1 MQLNQQFKA
10 DAGKLHPRLLF
21 EGVPR
26 ALLLVIA
33 VLTYG
38 EQKYEA
44 HSWKKV
50 ESDRYKDA
58 KWRHMLADLADLGT
72 FDDESGLLHEA
83 HELCNNLFLLQ
94 QRVQDMDPETFEKL
108 LRFNPPPTQHK
119 GEAEKVDPSFRVG
132 DLITSRGNPLY
143 YYRVTRVLPN
153 KLRVRAVEKTTRN
166 EETLEHDLDYSNYGE
181 HIE

>member
-1 MQLNQQFKA
+1 MLNQTYKA
-10 DAGKLHPRLLF
+10 DAGKLSPRLLF
-21 EGVPR
+21 EGMPR
-26 ALLLVIA
+26 ALLLVVA

-38 EQKYEA
+38 EQKYAA

-94 QRVQDMDPETFEKL
+94 KRVEDMDPETFEKL
-108 LRFNPPPTQHK
+108 LQFNKPPQDHK
-119 GEAEKVDPSFRVG
+119 EK
-132 DLITSRGNPLY
+132 
-143 YYRVTRVLPN
+143 
-153 KLRVRAVEKTTRN
+153 A
-166 EETLEHDLDYSNYGE
+166 
-181 HIE
+181 